1 MFGGIGMPVATP
13 PGATEF
19 TRMPFGPYMK
29 AADLVTPM
37 MPCLLAV

>member
-13 PGATEF
+13 PGATEL
-19 TRMPFGPYMK
+19 TRMPFGPYMN
-29 AADLVTPM
+29 AADFVTPM